1 MEGYARIAE
10 AFRLLADLSLPLD
23 LGAMELACINAHA
36 RQLRAERKIERE
48 RQARELL
55 ARVGYKRAAEIL
67 GCCDASVYN
76 MAARAAE
83 RERFSKKL
91 IEPADV

>member
-36 RQLRAERKIERE
+36 RTLRNQRAADR
-48 RQARELL
+48 L
-55 ARVGYKRAAEIL
+55 AKLGPSVAAEIE
-67 GCCDASVYN
+67 GCCRKTIYN
-76 MAARAAE
+76 RARRARHAV
-83 RERFSKKL
+83 
-91 IEPADV
+91 ATD